1 MPDDKRGREKQ
12 ARDADR
18 RQRERDVA
26 AELERWHETEP
37 TVDAE
42 DLGDAEA
49 GLEGVAFPTTGTEI
63 VAEIGDRTLE
73 TPDGKRAVSELI
85 PDLDDGKYDSADAV
99 RARLQRL
106 TVAATITRITEAADA
121 LPETDLTGSQR
132 TAYERTFLEL
142 KNVDAVDADEGIAVV
157 GDWILA
163 AIREDERLPD
173 SRGVRRRA
181 ADYCRD
187 QGYQVGNNEW
197 LGVRAGPGAPGGMRR
212 LLRR

>member
-42 DLGDAEA
+42 DL
-49 GLEGVAFPTTGTEI
+49 
-63 VAEIGDRTLE
+63 
-73 TPDGKRAVSELI
+73 
-85 PDLDDGKYDSADAV
+85 
-99 RARLQRL
+99 
-106 TVAATITRITEAADA
+106 
-121 LPETDLTGSQR
+121 
-132 TAYERTFLEL
+132 
-142 KNVDAVDADEGIAVV
+142 